1 MSPGYRLSRRASRE
15 FDAIIHYRR
24 QVAGDARAQKLE
36 ADLIGAFGLI
46 ASQPE
51 VGSQRPDLSTRPY
64 RFWFKQGYWIIYQL
78 RGTASP
84 LIVAI
89 IDGRRDIARLLR

>member
-1 MSPGYRLSRRASRE
+1 
-15 FDAIIHYRR
+15 
-24 QVAGDARAQKLE
+24 LE
-36 ADLIGAFGLI
+36 ADLIDAFGLI

-51 VGSQRPDLSTRPY
+51 IGSKRPDLPARPY
-64 RFWFKQGYWIIYQL
+64 RFWFKQRYWIVYQL

-89 IDGRRDIARLLR
+89 IDGRRNVGRLLR